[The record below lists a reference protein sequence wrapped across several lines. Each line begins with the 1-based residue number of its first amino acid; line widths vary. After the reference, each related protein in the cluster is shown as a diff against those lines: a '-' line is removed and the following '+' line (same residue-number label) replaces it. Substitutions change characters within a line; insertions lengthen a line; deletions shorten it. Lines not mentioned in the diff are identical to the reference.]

1 MMMVVMMLVVVL
13 IMVVIVVMAAAGA
26 VLIMLIVVVVMML
39 VVVIVVMAAAG
50 AVLVMLFVVMMVVL
64 VLVFIVV
71 MVVMAAAS
79 AVLVMLFVVMIVV
92 MVVLV
97 LGLLGKEL
105 QLLFKGILVLHR
117 LENLC
122 AGELIPRGGNDGGV
136 LVVLAQQS
144 DAGFKLFGLDTVRAA
159 QNDGVCVLDLVVI
172 ELAEVLHIHFALVC
186 IGNGGEAIQR
196 NVFHVQVLHG
206 TDHIAQLAYAGRLD
220 QNAVRVVGLQHLT
233 QRLSEVAHKAAADAA
248 LAHLGDFNAGVLQKA
263 AVNGNL
269 AELVFDEDEL
279 FALKSFGDQ
288 LADQRG
294 FACAEEAGK
303 NIDFRHILM
312 PFRNNLRFA
321 FLVRPRS
328 FAVLTTCF

>member
-1 MMMVVMMLVVVL
+1 MVVV
-13 IMVVIVVMAAAGA
+13 AAAGA
-26 VLIMLIVVVVMML
+26 VLIMLIMVVMVMLMLVFIIVMVVV
-39 VVVIVVMAAAG
+39 AAAG
-50 AVLVMLFVVMMVVL
+50 AVLIMLIM
-64 VLVFIVV
+64 V
-71 MVVMAAAS
+71 MVVM
-79 AVLVMLFVVMIVV
+79 L
-92 MVVLV
+92 VLV

-117 LENLC
+117 LEYLC

-233 QRLSEVAHKAAADAA
+233 QRLAEVAHKAAADAA
-248 LAHLGDFNAGVLQKA
+248 LAHLGDFNAGILQKA

>member
-1 MMMVVMMLVVVL
+1 
-13 IMVVIVVMAAAGA
+13 MVVIVVMAATGAVLVMLIVVMMMVLMLVIVVMVVVAAAGA
-26 VLIMLIVVVVMML
+26 VLIMVMVVMVVL
-39 VVVIVVMAAAG
+39 VVVI
-50 AVLVMLFVVMMVVL
+50 
-64 VLVFIVV
+64 V
-71 MVVMAAAS
+71 MVVMAAAV
-79 AVLVMLFVVMIVV
+79 AVLIMLFVVMIVV

-144 DAGFKLFGLDTVRAA
+144 DAGFKFFGLDTVRAA

-172 ELAEVLHIHFALVC
+172 ELAEVLHVHFALVC

-233 QRLSEVAHKAAADAA
+233 QRLAEVAHKAAADAA

-312 PFRNNLRFA
+312 PFRNNLRFG
-321 FLVRPRS
+321 
-328 FAVLTTCF
+328 

>member
-1 MMMVVMMLVVVL
+1 MVMLVL
-13 IMVVIVVMAAAGA
+13 VVIVMVVVAAAGA
-26 VLIMLIVVVVMML
+26 VLIMLIVVVMVML
-39 VVVIVVMAAAG
+39 VLVVIVMVVMAAAG
-50 AVLVMLFVVMMVVL
+50 AVLVML
-64 VLVFIVV
+64 I
-71 MVVMAAAS
+71 
-79 AVLVMLFVVMIVV
+79 VVMIVV

-144 DAGFKLFGLDTVRAA
+144 NAGFKLFGLNTVRAA

-172 ELAEVLHIHFALVC
+172 ELAEVLHVHFALVC

-233 QRLSEVAHKAAADAA
+233 QRLAEVAHKAAADAA

-312 PFRNNLRFA
+312 PFRNNLRFG
-321 FLVRPRS
+321 
-328 FAVLTTCF
+328 

>member
-1 MMMVVMMLVVVL
+1 MLVVIV
-13 IMVVIVVMAAAGA
+13 MVVV
-26 VLIMLIVVVVMML
+26 
-39 VVVIVVMAAAG
+39 AAAG
-50 AVLVMLFVVMMVVL
+50 AVLVMLIVVMIVVMVVL
-64 VLVFIVV
+64 VLVVIV
-71 MVVMAAAS
+71 MVVVAAAG
-79 AVLVMLFVVMIVV
+79 AVLIMLFVVMIVV

-172 ELAEVLHIHFALVC
+172 ELAEVLHVHFALVC
-186 IGNGGEAIQR
+186 IGNGGEAVQR

-233 QRLSEVAHKAAADAA
+233 QRLAEVAHKAAADAA

-312 PFRNNLRFA
+312 PFRNNLRFG
-321 FLVRPRS
+321 
-328 FAVLTTCF
+328 

>member
-1 MMMVVMMLVVVL
+1 
-13 IMVVIVVMAAAGA
+13 MVVIVVMAAAGA
-26 VLIMLIVVVVMML
+26 VLIMLIVVVMVML
-39 VVVIVVMAAAG
+39 VLVFIVMVVVAAAG
-50 AVLVMLFVVMMVVL
+50 AVLVMLFVVVMVVL
-64 VLVFIVV
+64 MLVFIVV
-71 MVVMAAAS
+71 MVVVAAAG
-79 AVLVMLFVVMIVV
+79 AVLIMLIVVMIVV

-144 DAGFKLFGLDTVRAA
+144 DAGFKLFRLDTVRAA

-172 ELAEVLHIHFALVC
+172 ELAEVLHVHFALVC

-220 QNAVRVVGLQHLT
+220 QNTVRVVGLQHLT
-233 QRLSEVAHKAAADAA
+233 QRLAEVAHKAAADAA
-248 LAHLGDFNAGVLQKA
+248 LAHLGNFNAGVLQKA

-312 PFRNNLRFA
+312 PFRNNLRFG
-321 FLVRPRS
+321 
-328 FAVLTTCF
+328 

>member
-1 MMMVVMMLVVVL
+1 
-13 IMVVIVVMAAAGA
+13 
-26 VLIMLIVVVVMML
+26 
-39 VVVIVVMAAAG
+39 
-50 AVLVMLFVVMMVVL
+50 
-64 VLVFIVV
+64 
-71 MVVMAAAS
+71 
-79 AVLVMLFVVMIVV
+79 

-233 QRLSEVAHKAAADAA
+233 QRLAEVAHKAAADAA

>member
-1 MMMVVMMLVVVL
+1 MLVLVFIVMVVV
-13 IMVVIVVMAAAGA
+13 
-26 VLIMLIVVVVMML
+26 
-39 VVVIVVMAAAG
+39 AAAG
-50 AVLVMLFVVMMVVL
+50 AVLVMLIVVMMVML
-64 VLVFIVV
+64 VLVFIV
-71 MVVMAAAS
+71 MVVVAAAG
-79 AVLVMLFVVMIVV
+79 AVIVMLFVVV

-97 LGLLGKEL
+97 LSLLGKEL

-144 DAGFKLFGLDTVRAA
+144 DAGFKLFGLDTVRTA
-159 QNDGVCVLDLVVI
+159 QNDGVCVLNLVVI
-172 ELAEVLHIHFALVC
+172 ELAEVLHVHFALVC

-233 QRLSEVAHKAAADAA
+233 QRLAEVAHKAAADAA

-279 FALKSFGDQ
+279 FSLKSFGDQ

-312 PFRNNLRFA
+312 PFRNNLRFG
-321 FLVRPRS
+321 
-328 FAVLTTCF
+328 

>member
-1 MMMVVMMLVVVL
+1 MMLVVVL

-26 VLIMLIVVVVMML
+26 VLVMLIVVVMVM
-39 VVVIVVMAAAG
+39 
-50 AVLVMLFVVMMVVL
+50 F

-71 MVVMAAAS
+71 MVVVAAAS
-79 AVLVMLFVVMIVV
+79 AVLVMLFVVVMVMLVLVFIIVMVVVAAADAVLVMLIVVMIVV
-92 MVVLV
+92 MLV

-159 QNDGVCVLDLVVI
+159 QNDGVCVLDLIVI

-233 QRLSEVAHKAAADAA
+233 QRLAEVAHKAAADAA

-269 AELVFDEDEL
+269 TELVFDEDEL
-279 FALKSFGDQ
+279 FALKSFGNQ

-312 PFRNNLRFA
+312 PFRNNLRFG
-321 FLVRPRS
+321 
-328 FAVLTTCF
+328 

>member
-1 MMMVVMMLVVVL
+1 
-13 IMVVIVVMAAAGA
+13 
-26 VLIMLIVVVVMML
+26 
-39 VVVIVVMAAAG
+39 
-50 AVLVMLFVVMMVVL
+50 
-64 VLVFIVV
+64 
-71 MVVMAAAS
+71 
-79 AVLVMLFVVMIVV
+79 MLFVVMIVV
-92 MVVLV
+92 MVMLV

-144 DAGFKLFGLDTVRAA
+144 DAAFKLFGLDTVRAA

-233 QRLSEVAHKAAADAA
+233 QRLAEVAHKAAADAA

-312 PFRNNLRFA
+312 PFRNSLRFG
-321 FLVRPRS
+321 
-328 FAVLTTCF
+328 

>member
-1 MMMVVMMLVVVL
+1 MVVMMLVVVL
-13 IMVVIVVMAAAGA
+13 I
-26 VLIMLIVVVVMML
+26 VVVMVML
-39 VVVIVVMAAAG
+39 VLVLIVIVMMVVTTAG
-50 AVLVMLFVVMMVVL
+50 AVLVMLF
-64 VLVFIVV
+64 
-71 MVVMAAAS
+71 MVVM
-79 AVLVMLFVVMIVV
+79 VV

-144 DAGFKLFGLDTVRAA
+144 NAGFKLFGLDTVRAA

-172 ELAEVLHIHFALVC
+172 ELAEVFHVHFALVC

-206 TDHIAQLAYAGRLD
+206 TDHIAQLAYTGRLD

-233 QRLSEVAHKAAADAA
+233 QRLAEVAHKAAADAA
-248 LAHLGDFNAGVLQKA
+248 LAHLGDFNAGILQKA

>member
-1 MMMVVMMLVVVL
+1 M
-13 IMVVIVVMAAAGA
+13 
-26 VLIMLIVVVVMML
+26 
-39 VVVIVVMAAAG
+39 
-50 AVLVMLFVVMMVVL
+50 
-64 VLVFIVV
+64 
-71 MVVMAAAS
+71 
-79 AVLVMLFVVMIVV
+79 
-92 MVVLV
+92 

-159 QNDGVCVLDLVVI
+159 QNDGVRVLDLVVI
-172 ELAEVLHIHFALVC
+172 ELAEVLHVHFALVC

-233 QRLSEVAHKAAADAA
+233 QRLAEVAHKAAADAA

-312 PFRNNLRFA
+312 PFRNNLRFG
-321 FLVRPRS
+321 
-328 FAVLTTCF
+328 

>member
-1 MMMVVMMLVVVL
+1 MVVMMLVVVL

-26 VLIMLIVVVVMML
+26 VLVMLFVVVMVVL
-39 VVVIVVMAAAG
+39 VLVVIVMVVVAAAG
-50 AVLVMLFVVMMVVL
+50 AVLIMLIMVM
-64 VLVFIVV
+64 
-71 MVVMAAAS
+71 
-79 AVLVMLFVVMIVV
+79 VV

-233 QRLSEVAHKAAADAA
+233 QCLAEVAHKAAADAA
-248 LAHLGDFNAGVLQKA
+248 LAHFGDFNAGVLQKA

-312 PFRNNLRFA
+312 PFRNNLRFG
-321 FLVRPRS
+321 
-328 FAVLTTCF
+328 

>member
-1 MMMVVMMLVVVL
+1 MVVMMLVVVL

-26 VLIMLIVVVVMML
+26 VLVMLFVVVMVVL
-39 VVVIVVMAAAG
+39 VLVVIVMVVVAAAG
-50 AVLVMLFVVMMVVL
+50 AVLIMLIMVM
-64 VLVFIVV
+64 
-71 MVVMAAAS
+71 
-79 AVLVMLFVVMIVV
+79 VV

-220 QNAVRVVGLQHLT
+220 QNAVRVVGLQHLM
-233 QRLSEVAHKAAADAA
+233 QRLAEVAHKAAADAA

-312 PFRNNLRFA
+312 PFRNNLRFG
-321 FLVRPRS
+321 
-328 FAVLTTCF
+328 

>member
-1 MMMVVMMLVVVL
+1 MLIVVVMVMLVL
-13 IMVVIVVMAAAGA
+13 VVIVMVVVAAAGA
-26 VLIMLIVVVVMML
+26 VLIMLIVVVMVVLVLVFIIVM
-39 VVVIVVMAAAG
+39 VVVAAAG
-50 AVLVMLFVVMMVVL
+50 AVLVML
-64 VLVFIVV
+64 I
-71 MVVMAAAS
+71 
-79 AVLVMLFVVMIVV
+79 VVMIVV
-92 MVVLV
+92 MVMLV
-97 LGLLGKEL
+97 LGLLSKEL

-172 ELAEVLHIHFALVC
+172 ELAEVLHVHFALVC

-196 NVFHVQVLHG
+196 NVLHVQVLHG
-206 TDHIAQLAYAGRLD
+206 TDYIAQLAYAGRLD

-233 QRLSEVAHKAAADAA
+233 QRLAEVAHKAAANAA

-312 PFRNNLRFA
+312 PFRNNLRFG
-321 FLVRPRS
+321 
-328 FAVLTTCF
+328 

>member
-1 MMMVVMMLVVVL
+1 MVVV
-13 IMVVIVVMAAAGA
+13 AAAGA
-26 VLIMLIVVVVMML
+26 VLIML
-39 VVVIVVMAAAG
+39 
-50 AVLVMLFVVMMVVL
+50 FVVMIVVMVVL

-71 MVVMAAAS
+71 MVVVAAAG
-79 AVLVMLFVVMIVV
+79 AVLIMLIMVMMV

-233 QRLSEVAHKAAADAA
+233 QRLAEVAHKAAADAA

-269 AELVFDEDEL
+269 AKLVFDEDEL

-312 PFRNNLRFA
+312 PFRNNLRFG
-321 FLVRPRS
+321 
-328 FAVLTTCF
+328 

>member
-1 MMMVVMMLVVVL
+1 MVVMLVVVL
-13 IMVVIVVMAAAGA
+13 IVVMAAAGA
-26 VLIMLIVVVVMML
+26 VLIMLIVVVMVML
-39 VVVIVVMAAAG
+39 VLVFIVMVVVAAAG
-50 AVLVMLFVVMMVVL
+50 AVL
-64 VLVFIVV
+64 I
-71 MVVMAAAS
+71 
-79 AVLVMLFVVMIVV
+79 MLFVVMIVV
-92 MVVLV
+92 MVMLV

-172 ELAEVLHIHFALVC
+172 ELAEVLHVHFALVC

-220 QNAVRVVGLQHLT
+220 QNAVRVVGLQHLM
-233 QRLSEVAHKAAADAA
+233 QRLAEVAHKAAADAA

-312 PFRNNLRFA
+312 PFRNNLRFG
-321 FLVRPRS
+321 
-328 FAVLTTCF
+328 

>member
-1 MMMVVMMLVVVL
+1 MLVF
-13 IMVVIVVMAAAGA
+13 IVVMVVVAAAGAVLVMLIVVMIVVMVVLVLVFIVVMVVVAAAGA
-26 VLIMLIVVVVMML
+26 VLIMLIVVVMVM
-39 VVVIVVMAAAG
+39 
-50 AVLVMLFVVMMVVL
+50 
-64 VLVFIVV
+64 
-71 MVVMAAAS
+71 
-79 AVLVMLFVVMIVV
+79 
-92 MVVLV
+92 LV

-122 AGELIPRGGNDGGV
+122 AGELIPRGGNDGGI

-159 QNDGVCVLDLVVI
+159 QNDGVCVLDLVII

-220 QNAVRVVGLQHLT
+220 QNAVRVVGLQHLM
-233 QRLSEVAHKAAADAA
+233 QRLAEVAHKAAADAA

-312 PFRNNLRFA
+312 PFRNNLRFG
-321 FLVRPRS
+321 
-328 FAVLTTCF
+328 

>member
-1 MMMVVMMLVVVL
+1 
-13 IMVVIVVMAAAGA
+13 
-26 VLIMLIVVVVMML
+26 
-39 VVVIVVMAAAG
+39 MAAAG
-50 AVLVMLFVVMMVVL
+50 AVLVMLFVVVMVML
-64 VLVFIVV
+64 VLVFIV
-71 MVVMAAAS
+71 MVVMAAAGAVLVMLIVVVMVMLVLIVIVMVVMAAAG

-97 LGLLGKEL
+97 LSLLGKEL

-172 ELAEVLHIHFALVC
+172 ELAEVLHVHFALVC

-233 QRLSEVAHKAAADAA
+233 QRLAEVAHKAAADAA

-312 PFRNNLRFA
+312 PFRNNLRFG
-321 FLVRPRS
+321 
-328 FAVLTTCF
+328 

>member
-1 MMMVVMMLVVVL
+1 M
-13 IMVVIVVMAAAGA
+13 
-26 VLIMLIVVVVMML
+26 
-39 VVVIVVMAAAG
+39 
-50 AVLVMLFVVMMVVL
+50 
-64 VLVFIVV
+64 
-71 MVVMAAAS
+71 
-79 AVLVMLFVVMIVV
+79 VV

-144 DAGFKLFGLDTVRAA
+144 DAGFKLFGLDTVRTA

-172 ELAEVLHIHFALVC
+172 ELAEVFHVHFALVC

-233 QRLSEVAHKAAADAA
+233 QRLAEVAHKAAADAA

-312 PFRNNLRFA
+312 PFRNNLRFG
-321 FLVRPRS
+321 
-328 FAVLTTCF
+328 

>member
-1 MMMVVMMLVVVL
+1 MVVV
-13 IMVVIVVMAAAGA
+13 
-26 VLIMLIVVVVMML
+26 
-39 VVVIVVMAAAG
+39 AAAG
-50 AVLVMLFVVMMVVL
+50 AVLVMLIMVVMVL

-71 MVVMAAAS
+71 MVVVAAAG
-79 AVLVMLFVVMIVV
+79 AVLVMLIMVMVV

-122 AGELIPRGGNDGGV
+122 AGELIPRGGNDGGI

-144 DAGFKLFGLDTVRAA
+144 NAGFKLFGLNTVRAA

-172 ELAEVLHIHFALVC
+172 ELAEVLHVHFALVC

-233 QRLSEVAHKAAADAA
+233 QRLAEVAHKAAADAA
-248 LAHLGDFNAGVLQKA
+248 LAHLGDFNADVLQKA

-321 FLVRPRS
+321 DFGESSQFRYSPGCLSLITEWKFTETFGLSNLV
-328 FAVLTTCF
+328 L

>member
-1 MMMVVMMLVVVL
+1 M
-13 IMVVIVVMAAAGA
+13 
-26 VLIMLIVVVVMML
+26 
-39 VVVIVVMAAAG
+39 VVIVVMAAAG
-50 AVLVMLFVVMMVVL
+50 AVLVMLFVVVMVML
-64 VLVFIVV
+64 VLVFIV
-71 MVVMAAAS
+71 MVVMAAAGAVLVMLIVVVMVMLVLIVIVMVVMAAAG

-97 LGLLGKEL
+97 LSLLGKEL

-172 ELAEVLHIHFALVC
+172 ELAEVLHVHFALVC

-233 QRLSEVAHKAAADAA
+233 QRLAEVAHKAAADAA

-312 PFRNNLRFA
+312 PFRNNLRFG
-321 FLVRPRS
+321 
-328 FAVLTTCF
+328 

>member
-1 MMMVVMMLVVVL
+1 MLVVIV
-13 IMVVIVVMAAAGA
+13 MVVV
-26 VLIMLIVVVVMML
+26 
-39 VVVIVVMAAAG
+39 AAAG
-50 AVLVMLFVVMMVVL
+50 AVLVMLFVVVMVML
-64 VLVFIVV
+64 VLVVIV
-71 MVVMAAAS
+71 MVVVAAAG
-79 AVLVMLFVVMIVV
+79 AVLIMLIVVV

-172 ELAEVLHIHFALVC
+172 ELAEILHIHFALVC

-220 QNAVRVVGLQHLT
+220 QNTVRVVGLQHLT
-233 QRLSEVAHKAAADAA
+233 QRLAEVAHKAAADAA

-288 LADQRG
+288 LTDQRG

-312 PFRNNLRFA
+312 PFRNNLRSAA
-321 FLVRPRS
+321 FGETAQLRYSLGCLSLITEWKFTETFGLSNLV
-328 FAVLTTCF
+328 L

>member
-1 MMMVVMMLVVVL
+1 MLIVVVMVMLVL
-13 IMVVIVVMAAAGA
+13 VIIVMAAAGA
-26 VLIMLIVVVVMML
+26 VLIMLIVVVMVML
-39 VVVIVVMAAAG
+39 VLVIIVMVVVAAAG
-50 AVLVMLFVVMMVVL
+50 AVLVMLIVVVMVML
-64 VLVFIVV
+64 VLVVIV
-71 MVVMAAAS
+71 MVVVAAAD
-79 AVLVMLFVVMIVV
+79 AVLVMLIMVMVV
-92 MVVLV
+92 MVMLV

-144 DAGFKLFGLDTVRAA
+144 DAGFKLFGLNTVRAA

-172 ELAEVLHIHFALVC
+172 ELAEVLHVHFALVC

-233 QRLSEVAHKAAADAA
+233 QRLAEVAHKAAADAA

-269 AELVFDEDEL
+269 AELIFDEDEL

-288 LADQRG
+288 FADQRG

-312 PFRNNLRFA
+312 PFRNNLRFG
-321 FLVRPRS
+321 
-328 FAVLTTCF
+328 

>member
-1 MMMVVMMLVVVL
+1 MVVMMLVVVL
-13 IMVVIVVMAAAGA
+13 IVVVMVMLVLVVIVVMVVVAAAGA
-26 VLIMLIVVVVMML
+26 VLIMLIMVVMVVLALVFIIVMVVV
-39 VVVIVVMAAAG
+39 AAAG
-50 AVLVMLFVVMMVVL
+50 AVLVMLIM
-64 VLVFIVV
+64 
-71 MVVMAAAS
+71 
-79 AVLVMLFVVMIVV
+79 VMIVV

-220 QNAVRVVGLQHLT
+220 QNAVRVVGLQHLM
-233 QRLSEVAHKAAADAA
+233 QRLAEVAHKAAADAA

-312 PFRNNLRFA
+312 PFRNNLRFG
-321 FLVRPRS
+321 
-328 FAVLTTCF
+328 

>member
-1 MMMVVMMLVVVL
+1 
-13 IMVVIVVMAAAGA
+13 
-26 VLIMLIVVVVMML
+26 MLIV
-39 VVVIVVMAAAG
+39 
-50 AVLVMLFVVMMVVL
+50 
-64 VLVFIVV
+64 
-71 MVVMAAAS
+71 
-79 AVLVMLFVVMIVV
+79 VV

-172 ELAEVLHIHFALVC
+172 ELAEILHIHFALVC

-220 QNAVRVVGLQHLT
+220 QNTVRVVGLQHLT
-233 QRLSEVAHKAAADAA
+233 QRLAEVAHKAAADAA

-288 LADQRG
+288 LTDQRG

-312 PFRNNLRFA
+312 PFRNNLRSAA
-321 FLVRPRS
+321 FGETAQLRYSLGCLSLITEWKFTETFGLSNLV
-328 FAVLTTCF
+328 L

>member
-1 MMMVVMMLVVVL
+1 MVVMMVVVVL

-26 VLIMLIVVVVMML
+26 VLVMLIVVVMVML
-39 VVVIVVMAAAG
+39 VLVVIVMVVVAATG
-50 AVLVMLFVVMMVVL
+50 AVLIML
-64 VLVFIVV
+64 I
-71 MVVMAAAS
+71 
-79 AVLVMLFVVMIVV
+79 VVMIVV

-172 ELAEVLHIHFALVC
+172 ELAEVLHVHFALVC

-233 QRLSEVAHKAAADAA
+233 QRLAEVAHKAAADAA

-312 PFRNNLRFA
+312 PFRNNLRFG
-321 FLVRPRS
+321 
-328 FAVLTTCF
+328 

>member
-1 MMMVVMMLVVVL
+1 MVVMMLVVVL

-26 VLIMLIVVVVMML
+26 VL
-39 VVVIVVMAAAG
+39 
-50 AVLVMLFVVMMVVL
+50 VMLFVVVMVVL

-71 MVVMAAAS
+71 MVVVAAAG
-79 AVLVMLFVVMIVV
+79 AVLIMLIMVMVV

-117 LENLC
+117 FENLC

-233 QRLSEVAHKAAADAA
+233 QRLAEVAHKAAADAA

-312 PFRNNLRFA
+312 PFRNNLRFG
-321 FLVRPRS
+321 
-328 FAVLTTCF
+328 

>member
-1 MMMVVMMLVVVL
+1 MVVV
-13 IMVVIVVMAAAGA
+13 
-26 VLIMLIVVVVMML
+26 
-39 VVVIVVMAAAG
+39 AAAG
-50 AVLVMLFVVMMVVL
+50 AVLVMLIVVMIVVMVVL

-71 MVVMAAAS
+71 MVVVAAAG
-79 AVLVMLFVVMIVV
+79 AVLVMLIMVMMV

-144 DAGFKLFGLDTVRAA
+144 DAGFKLFGLDTIRAA

-172 ELAEVLHIHFALVC
+172 ELAEVLHVHFALVC

-233 QRLSEVAHKAAADAA
+233 QRLAEVAHKAAADAA

-312 PFRNNLRFA
+312 PFRNNLRFG
-321 FLVRPRS
+321 
-328 FAVLTTCF
+328 

>member
-1 MMMVVMMLVVVL
+1 MVVV
-13 IMVVIVVMAAAGA
+13 
-26 VLIMLIVVVVMML
+26 
-39 VVVIVVMAAAG
+39 AAAG
-50 AVLVMLFVVMMVVL
+50 AVLVMLIVVMIVVMVVL
-64 VLVFIVV
+64 VLVVIV
-71 MVVMAAAS
+71 MVVVAAAG
-79 AVLVMLFVVMIVV
+79 AVLVMLIMVVIVV

-172 ELAEVLHIHFALVC
+172 ELAEVLHVHFALVC
-186 IGNGGEAIQR
+186 IGNGGEAVQR

-220 QNAVRVVGLQHLT
+220 QNAVRVVGLQHLM
-233 QRLSEVAHKAAADAA
+233 QRLAEVAHKAAADAA

-312 PFRNNLRFA
+312 PFRNNLRFG
-321 FLVRPRS
+321 
-328 FAVLTTCF
+328 

>member
-1 MMMVVMMLVVVL
+1 MVM
-13 IMVVIVVMAAAGA
+13 
-26 VLIMLIVVVVMML
+26 
-39 VVVIVVMAAAG
+39 
-50 AVLVMLFVVMMVVL
+50 
-64 VLVFIVV
+64 
-71 MVVMAAAS
+71 
-79 AVLVMLFVVMIVV
+79 
-92 MVVLV
+92 LV

-122 AGELIPRGGNDGGV
+122 AGELIPRSGNDGGV

-144 DAGFKLFGLDTVRAA
+144 DAAFKLFGLDTVRAA

-233 QRLSEVAHKAAADAA
+233 QRLAEVAHKAAADAA

-312 PFRNNLRFA
+312 PFRNSLRFG
-321 FLVRPRS
+321 
-328 FAVLTTCF
+328 

>member
-1 MMMVVMMLVVVL
+1 MVVMLVIVL

-26 VLIMLIVVVVMML
+26 VLVMLIMVMVVMFVLVIIVMVVV
-39 VVVIVVMAAAG
+39 AAAG
-50 AVLVMLFVVMMVVL
+50 AVLVMLIMVMVVMV

-71 MVVMAAAS
+71 MVVVAAAG
-79 AVLVMLFVVMIVV
+79 AVLVMLIVVMIVV

-105 QLLFKGILVLHR
+105 QLFFKGILVLHR

-172 ELAEVLHIHFALVC
+172 ELAEVFHVHFALVC

-233 QRLSEVAHKAAADAA
+233 QRLAEVAHKAAADAA

-312 PFRNNLRFA
+312 PFRNNLRFG
-321 FLVRPRS
+321 
-328 FAVLTTCF
+328 

>member
-1 MMMVVMMLVVVL
+1 MLVVIV
-13 IMVVIVVMAAAGA
+13 MVVVAATGA
-26 VLIMLIVVVVMML
+26 VLIMLFVVMMMVL
-39 VVVIVVMAAAG
+39 MLVVIVMVVVAATG
-50 AVLVMLFVVMMVVL
+50 AVLVML
-64 VLVFIVV
+64 IVV
-71 MVVMAAAS
+71 V
-79 AVLVMLFVVMIVV
+79 IVV

-172 ELAEVLHIHFALVC
+172 ELAEVLHVHFALVC

-233 QRLSEVAHKAAADAA
+233 QRLAEVAHKAAADAA

-312 PFRNNLRFA
+312 PFRNNLRFG
-321 FLVRPRS
+321 
-328 FAVLTTCF
+328 

>member
-1 MMMVVMMLVVVL
+1 
-13 IMVVIVVMAAAGA
+13 MVVIVVMAAAGA
-26 VLIMLIVVVVMML
+26 VLIML
-39 VVVIVVMAAAG
+39 
-50 AVLVMLFVVMMVVL
+50 
-64 VLVFIVV
+64 
-71 MVVMAAAS
+71 
-79 AVLVMLFVVMIVV
+79 FVVMIVV
-92 MVVLV
+92 MVVLVVIVVMAVVAAAGAVLIMLIMVMVVMVLV

-233 QRLSEVAHKAAADAA
+233 QRLAEVAHKAAADAA

-312 PFRNNLRFA
+312 PFRNNLRFG
-321 FLVRPRS
+321 
-328 FAVLTTCF
+328 

>member
-1 MMMVVMMLVVVL
+1 M
-13 IMVVIVVMAAAGA
+13 
-26 VLIMLIVVVVMML
+26 
-39 VVVIVVMAAAG
+39 VVIVVMAAAG
-50 AVLVMLFVVMMVVL
+50 AVLVMLFVVMVVMVVL
-64 VLVFIVV
+64 VLVFIIV
-71 MVVMAAAS
+71 MVVVAAAG
-79 AVLVMLFVVMIVV
+79 AVLIMLIVVMIVV

-122 AGELIPRGGNDGGV
+122 AGEQIPRGGNDGGV

-172 ELAEVLHIHFALVC
+172 ELAEVLHVHFALVC

-233 QRLSEVAHKAAADAA
+233 QRLAEVAHKAAADAA

-312 PFRNNLRFA
+312 PFRNNLRFG
-321 FLVRPRS
+321 
-328 FAVLTTCF
+328 

>member
-1 MMMVVMMLVVVL
+1 MVVMLVVVL
-13 IMVVIVVMAAAGA
+13 IVVVIVVVAAAGA
-26 VLIMLIVVVVMML
+26 VLIMLIVVVMVML
-39 VVVIVVMAAAG
+39 VLVVIVMVVVAAAG
-50 AVLVMLFVVMMVVL
+50 AVL
-64 VLVFIVV
+64 I
-71 MVVMAAAS
+71 
-79 AVLVMLFVVMIVV
+79 MLFVVMIVV

-172 ELAEVLHIHFALVC
+172 ELAEVLHVHFALVC

-233 QRLSEVAHKAAADAA
+233 QRLAEVAHKAAADAA

-312 PFRNNLRFA
+312 PFRNNLRFG
-321 FLVRPRS
+321 
-328 FAVLTTCF
+328 

>member
-1 MMMVVMMLVVVL
+1 MLVF
-13 IMVVIVVMAAAGA
+13 IVVMVVVAAAGA
-26 VLIMLIVVVVMML
+26 VLIMLIM
-39 VVVIVVMAAAG
+39 
-50 AVLVMLFVVMMVVL
+50 
-64 VLVFIVV
+64 
-71 MVVMAAAS
+71 
-79 AVLVMLFVVMIVV
+79 VMIVV

-105 QLLFKGILVLHR
+105 QLFFKGILVLHR

-206 TDHIAQLAYAGRLD
+206 TDHIAQLAYTGRLD

-233 QRLSEVAHKAAADAA
+233 QRLAEVAHKAAADAA
-248 LAHLGDFNAGVLQKA
+248 LAHLGDFNAGILQKA

>member
-1 MMMVVMMLVVVL
+1 MVMLVL
-13 IMVVIVVMAAAGA
+13 VVIVMVVVAAAGA
-26 VLIMLIVVVVMML
+26 VLI
-39 VVVIVVMAAAG
+39 
-50 AVLVMLFVVMMVVL
+50 
-64 VLVFIVV
+64 
-71 MVVMAAAS
+71 
-79 AVLVMLFVVMIVV
+79 MLFVVMIVV

-172 ELAEVLHIHFALVC
+172 ELAEVLHVHFALVC

-233 QRLSEVAHKAAADAA
+233 QRLAEVAHKAAADAA

-312 PFRNNLRFA
+312 PFRNNLRFG
-321 FLVRPRS
+321 
-328 FAVLTTCF
+328 

>member
-1 MMMVVMMLVVVL
+1 MP
-13 IMVVIVVMAAAGA
+13 IMVVIVV
-26 VLIMLIVVVVMML
+26 V
-39 VVVIVVMAAAG
+39 AAAG
-50 AVLVMLFVVMMVVL
+50 AVLVMLFVVVMVVL
-64 VLVFIVV
+64 VLVVIV
-71 MVVMAAAS
+71 MVVVAAAG
-79 AVLVMLFVVMIVV
+79 AVLIMLIMVMVV

-220 QNAVRVVGLQHLT
+220 QNAVRVVGLQHLM
-233 QRLSEVAHKAAADAA
+233 QRLAEVAHKAAADAA